1 MMMAG
6 DAGEQLEKLTTSA
19 APRPESAPR
28 RRCNFCIASWMP
40 RRKSAAELD
49 GRFFFGEAPMTAFA
63 GNAERQAPNRHE
75 TH

>member
-1 MMMAG
+1 
-6 DAGEQLEKLTTSA
+6 
-19 APRPESAPR
+19 
-28 RRCNFCIASWMP
+28 MP